1 MKNDQKKQLEGQL
14 LDLKKR
20 FALFSKTGNDIDDM
34 LRVIHQPGW
43 TTIAEE
49 MLTMELVKSLQNNL
63 QNIQSMTET
72 LFEASREIV
81 NEHAHA

>member
-20 FALFSKTGNDIDDM
+20 FASFSKTGNDIDEL
-34 LRVIHQPGW
+34 LRIIHQPGW

-49 MLTMELVKSLQNNL
+49 MLTFELVRSLQNNL
-63 QNIQSMTET
+63 QNVQTMTET
-72 LFEASREIV
+72 LLQASKEIV